1 MTGKDHFSTFDNTGY
16 RFTGA
21 CSSMLVIDNENPNQ
35 FKVVLNGDPNCNVSV
50 PCQKSLDMIVD
61 GVSVHLGA
69 TTNTSF
75 VVKVDG
81 NPISLPYTASSPL
94 IKRVSDSYIS
104 FVETRISISQSVR
117 QSVSQSVS
125 QPDSQPITWPT
136 VQSVGQSVSQS
147 VSPIGGSL
155 QGFHV
160 TRLVK

>member
-1 MTGKDHFSTFDNTGY
+1 
-16 RFTGA
+16 
-21 CSSMLVIDNENPNQ
+21 MLVIDNENPNQ

-104 FVETRISISQSVR
+104 FVETGISIS

-125 QPDSQPITWPT
+125 QPVSQPITRPT
-136 VQSVGQSVSQS
+136 RKSVGRSVSQS
-147 VSPIGGSL
+147 
-155 QGFHV
+155 HW
-160 TRLVK
+160 R

>member
-1 MTGKDHFSTFDNTGY
+1 
-16 RFTGA
+16 
-21 CSSMLVIDNENPNQ
+21 MLVIDNENPNQ

-69 TTNTSF
+69 ATNTSF

-104 FVETRISISQSVR
+104 FVETGISISQSV
-117 QSVSQSVS
+117 SQSAS
-125 QPDSQPITWPT
+125 QSTNHSANR
-136 VQSVGQSVSQS
+136 SVGRSVGRSVSQS
-147 VSPIGGSL
+147 VSPIGDSL

>member
-35 FKVVLNGDPNCNVSV
+35 FKVVLNGNPNCNVSV

-69 TTNTSF
+69 ATNTSF

-94 IKRVSDSYIS
+94 IKQVSDSYIS
-104 FVETRISISQSVR
+104 FVETRISISQSV
-117 QSVSQSVS
+117 SQSTS
-125 QPDSQPITWPT
+125 QSASQSTNHSANP
-136 VQSVGQSVSQS
+136 SVG
-147 VSPIGGSL
+147 
-155 QGFHV
+155 
-160 TRLVK
+160 R

>member
-1 MTGKDHFSTFDNTGY
+1 
-16 RFTGA
+16 
-21 CSSMLVIDNENPNQ
+21 MLVIDNENPNQ

-94 IKRVSDSYIS
+94 IKQVSDSYIS
-104 FVETRISISQSVR
+104 FVETRISISQSVNKSVSQSVNQSLGQPVSRSVSQPVSQPITWPTR
-117 QSVSQSVS
+117 QSVGRSVSQSVS
-125 QPDSQPITWPT
+125 QS
-136 VQSVGQSVSQS
+136 
-147 VSPIGGSL
+147 
-155 QGFHV
+155 H
-160 TRLVK
+160 RR

>member
-1 MTGKDHFSTFDNTGY
+1 
-16 RFTGA
+16 
-21 CSSMLVIDNENPNQ
+21 MLVIDNENPNQ

-69 TTNTSF
+69 ATNTSF

-104 FVETRISISQSVR
+104 FVETEISISQSVSQSASQSTNHSANR
-117 QSVSQSVS
+117 SVGRSVGRSVSQSVS
-125 QPDSQPITWPT
+125 Q
-136 VQSVGQSVSQS
+136 SVPSAIACKVFMLRG
-147 VSPIGGSL
+147 
-155 QGFHV
+155 
-160 TRLVK
+160 

>member
-1 MTGKDHFSTFDNTGY
+1 
-16 RFTGA
+16 
-21 CSSMLVIDNENPNQ
+21 MLVIDNENPNQ

-94 IKRVSDSYIS
+94 IKQVSDSYIS
-104 FVETRISISQSVR
+104 FVETRISISR
-117 QSVSQSVS
+117 SVSQSTS
-125 QPDSQPITWPT
+125 QSASQSTNHSANP
-136 VQSVGQSVSQS
+136 SVG
-147 VSPIGGSL
+147 
-155 QGFHV
+155 
-160 TRLVK
+160 R

>member
-1 MTGKDHFSTFDNTGY
+1 
-16 RFTGA
+16 
-21 CSSMLVIDNENPNQ
+21 MLVIDNENPNQ

-94 IKRVSDSYIS
+94 IKQVSDSYIS
-104 FVETRISISQSVR
+104 FVETRISISQSV
-117 QSVSQSVS
+117 SQSTSQSASQSTNHSANPSVGRWVS
-125 QPDSQPITWPT
+125 QPVNQSLGQP
-136 VQSVGQSVSQS
+136 VSRSVGQSVSQS
-147 VSPIGGSL
+147 VSQS
-155 QGFHV
+155 H
-160 TRLVK
+160 RR

>member
-1 MTGKDHFSTFDNTGY
+1 
-16 RFTGA
+16 
-21 CSSMLVIDNENPNQ
+21 MLVIDNENPNQ

-94 IKRVSDSYIS
+94 IKQVSDSYIS
-104 FVETRISISQSVR
+104 FVETRISISQSV
-117 QSVSQSVS
+117 SQSTS
-125 QPDSQPITWPT
+125 QSASHSTNHSANP
-136 VQSVGQSVSQS
+136 SVG
-147 VSPIGGSL
+147 
-155 QGFHV
+155 
-160 TRLVK
+160 R

>member
-1 MTGKDHFSTFDNTGY
+1 
-16 RFTGA
+16 
-21 CSSMLVIDNENPNQ
+21 MLVIDNENPNQ

-69 TTNTSF
+69 ATNTSF

-104 FVETRISISQSVR
+104 FVETGISISQSV
-117 QSVSQSVS
+117 SQQVS
-125 QPDSQPITWPT
+125 QPVSQPITWPT
-136 VQSVGQSVSQS
+136 RQSVGESVSQPVSQPITRPTRRSVGQSVSQS
-147 VSPIGGSL
+147 VPSPIACKFFMLRG
-155 QGFHV
+155 
-160 TRLVK
+160 

>member
-125 QPDSQPITWPT
+125 QTVNQSLGQPF
-136 VQSVGQSVSQS
+136 SRSVSQS
-147 VSPIGGSL
+147 VSQS
-155 QGFHV
+155 H
-160 TRLVK
+160 RR

>member
-69 TTNTSF
+69 ATNTSF

-94 IKRVSDSYIS
+94 IKQVSDSYIS
-104 FVETRISISQSVR
+104 FVETRISISQSVSQSTSQSASQSTNHLANPSVGR
-117 QSVSQSVS
+117 SVSQSVS
-125 QPDSQPITWPT
+125 Q
-136 VQSVGQSVSQS
+136 SVPSAIACRFFMLRG
-147 VSPIGGSL
+147 
-155 QGFHV
+155 
-160 TRLVK
+160 

>member
-69 TTNTSF
+69 ATNTSF

-94 IKRVSDSYIS
+94 IKQVSDSYIS
-104 FVETRISISQSVR
+104 FVETRISISQSV
-117 QSVSQSVS
+117 SQSTS
-125 QPDSQPITWPT
+125 QSASQSTNHSANP
-136 VQSVGQSVSQS
+136 SVG
-147 VSPIGGSL
+147 
-155 QGFHV
+155 
-160 TRLVK
+160 R

>member
-1 MTGKDHFSTFDNTGY
+1 
-16 RFTGA
+16 
-21 CSSMLVIDNENPNQ
+21 MLVIDNENPNQ

-75 VVKVDG
+75 VVKVGG

-104 FVETRISISQSVR
+104 FVETGISISQSVSQSVNQSLGQPVSR
-117 QSVSQSVS
+117 SVSQSV
-125 QPDSQPITWPT
+125 PLA
-136 VQSVGQSVSQS
+136 VACKFFLLRG
-147 VSPIGGSL
+147 
-155 QGFHV
+155 
-160 TRLVK
+160 

>member
-117 QSVSQSVS
+117 QSVSQSARQS
-125 QPDSQPITWPT
+125 TNHLANR
-136 VQSVGQSVSQS
+136 SVGRSVSQS

>member
-75 VVKVDG
+75 VVKVGG

-94 IKRVSDSYIS
+94 IKQVSDSYIS
-104 FVETRISISQSVR
+104 FVETRISISQSVS
-117 QSVSQSVS
+117 QQVS
-125 QPDSQPITWPT
+125 
-136 VQSVGQSVSQS
+136 
-147 VSPIGGSL
+147 
-155 QGFHV
+155 
-160 TRLVK
+160 

>member
-1 MTGKDHFSTFDNTGY
+1 
-16 RFTGA
+16 
-21 CSSMLVIDNENPNQ
+21 MLVIDNENPNQ

-81 NPISLPYTASSPL
+81 NPISLPYTTSSPL

-104 FVETRISISQSVR
+104 FVETRISITQSVSQSVNQSLGQPVSRSVR
-117 QSVSQSVS
+117 QSVSQSH
-125 QPDSQPITWPT
+125 W
-136 VQSVGQSVSQS
+136 
-147 VSPIGGSL
+147 
-155 QGFHV
+155 
-160 TRLVK
+160 R

>member
-69 TTNTSF
+69 MTNASF

-104 FVETRISISQSVR
+104 FVETGISISQSVSQSVNQSLGQPVSR
-117 QSVSQSVS
+117 SVSQSV
-125 QPDSQPITWPT
+125 P
-136 VQSVGQSVSQS
+136 
-147 VSPIGGSL
+147 
-155 QGFHV
+155 
-160 TRLVK
+160 

>member
-1 MTGKDHFSTFDNTGY
+1 
-16 RFTGA
+16 
-21 CSSMLVIDNENPNQ
+21 MLVIDNENPNQ

-69 TTNTSF
+69 ATNTSF

-104 FVETRISISQSVR
+104 FVETGISISQSVSQSTNHSANR
-117 QSVSQSVS
+117 SVGRSVGRSVSQSVS
-125 QPDSQPITWPT
+125 Q
-136 VQSVGQSVSQS
+136 SVPSAIACKVFMLRG
-147 VSPIGGSL
+147 
-155 QGFHV
+155 
-160 TRLVK
+160 

>member
-69 TTNTSF
+69 ATNTSF

-104 FVETRISISQSVR
+104 FVETRISISQSV
-117 QSVSQSVS
+117 SQSTS
-125 QPDSQPITWPT
+125 QSASQSTNHSANP
-136 VQSVGQSVSQS
+136 SVG
-147 VSPIGGSL
+147 
-155 QGFHV
+155 
-160 TRLVK
+160 R

>member
-1 MTGKDHFSTFDNTGY
+1 
-16 RFTGA
+16 
-21 CSSMLVIDNENPNQ
+21 MLVIDNENPNQ

-69 TTNTSF
+69 ATNTSF

-104 FVETRISISQSVR
+104 FVETGISISQSV
-117 QSVSQSVS
+117 SQSAS
-125 QPDSQPITWPT
+125 QSNNHSANPK
-136 VQSVGQSVSQS
+136 VGRSVGQSVPLA
-147 VSPIGGSL
+147 VACKVFLLRG
-155 QGFHV
+155 
-160 TRLVK
+160 

>member
-1 MTGKDHFSTFDNTGY
+1 MTGKDHYSTFDNTGY

-75 VVKVDG
+75 VVKVGG

-104 FVETRISISQSVR
+104 FVETRISISQSV
-117 QSVSQSVS
+117 SQSVS
-125 QPDSQPITWPT
+125 QRVSQRVSQPVSQPITRPT
-136 VQSVGQSVSQS
+136 RHSVGESVSQS
-147 VSPIGGSL
+147 
-155 QGFHV
+155 
-160 TRLVK
+160 TNRLANP

>member
-1 MTGKDHFSTFDNTGY
+1 
-16 RFTGA
+16 
-21 CSSMLVIDNENPNQ
+21 MLVIDNENPNQ

-69 TTNTSF
+69 ATNTSF

-104 FVETRISISQSVR
+104 FVETGISISQSVSQSASQSTNHSANR
-117 QSVSQSVS
+117 SVGRSVGRSVSQSVPS
-125 QPDSQPITWPT
+125 AIACK
-136 VQSVGQSVSQS
+136 VFMLRG
-147 VSPIGGSL
+147 
-155 QGFHV
+155 
-160 TRLVK
+160 

>member
-1 MTGKDHFSTFDNTGY
+1 
-16 RFTGA
+16 
-21 CSSMLVIDNENPNQ
+21 MLVIDNENPNQ

-94 IKRVSDSYIS
+94 IKQVSDSYIS
-104 FVETRISISQSVR
+104 FVETGISISQSVSQSVNQSLGHPVSR
-117 QSVSQSVS
+117 SVSQSV
-125 QPDSQPITWPT
+125 PLAIACKFFLLR
-136 VQSVGQSVSQS
+136 G
-147 VSPIGGSL
+147 
-155 QGFHV
+155 
-160 TRLVK
+160 

>member
-94 IKRVSDSYIS
+94 IKRVSDSYTS

-136 VQSVGQSVSQS
+136 GQSVGQSVSQS
-147 VSPIGGSL
+147 VPSAVACKVFML
-155 QGFHV
+155 QG
-160 TRLVK
+160 

>member
-1 MTGKDHFSTFDNTGY
+1 
-16 RFTGA
+16 
-21 CSSMLVIDNENPNQ
+21 MLVIDNENPNQ

-104 FVETRISISQSVR
+104 FVETGISISQSV
-117 QSVSQSVS
+117 SQSAS
-125 QPDSQPITWPT
+125 QSNNHSANPK
-136 VQSVGQSVSQS
+136 VGRSVGQSVPLA
-147 VSPIGGSL
+147 VACKVFLLRG
-155 QGFHV
+155 
-160 TRLVK
+160 

>member
-1 MTGKDHFSTFDNTGY
+1 
-16 RFTGA
+16 
-21 CSSMLVIDNENPNQ
+21 MLVIDNENPNQ

-94 IKRVSDSYIS
+94 IKQVSNSYIS
-104 FVETRISISQSVR
+104 FVETRISISQSV
-117 QSVSQSVS
+117 SQQVS
-125 QPDSQPITWPT
+125 QPVSQPITRPT
-136 VQSVGQSVSQS
+136 RQSVGESASQSTNHLANPSVGRSVSQSVSQS
-147 VSPIGGSL
+147 VSPIGDSL
-155 QGFHV
+155 QVFHV
-160 TRLVK
+160 TRLVKYK